1 MTIRNKV
8 FLVLET
14 ILTLG
19 CAAWSVLVVYLVTN
33 NSSLLNVGNI
43 RNMTDTSYLVFT
55 VALLI
60 AQAIGLIILLMKR
73 SKRSMMI
80 VGSIYSLISAVYIV
94 MWFMNGTLTNYVPLY
109 LGIPSLILGHVM
121 MILSLFAHGSD
132 VEMA

>member
-33 NSSLLNVGNI
+33 NSSFIDMGNV

-55 VALLI
+55 VILLI

-73 SKRSMMI
+73 SKRWMLI
-80 VGSIYSLISAVYIV
+80 IGSVYTLISI
-94 MWFMNGTLTNYVPLY
+94 MWFINGDLTNYVPLY
-109 LGIPSLILGHVM
+109 LGIPSLVLGHVM
-121 MILSLFAHGSD
+121 MILSFFAHGSD

>member
-8 FLVLET
+8 LLVLET

-19 CAAWSVLVVYLVTN
+19 CAAWSILVVYLVTN
-33 NSSLLNVGNI
+33 NSSFIDMGNV

-55 VALLI
+55 VILLI

-73 SKRSMMI
+73 SKRWMMI
-80 VGSIYSLISAVYIV
+80 IGSVYTLISTVYIIL
-94 MWFMNGTLTNYVPLY
+94 WFMNGDLTNYVPLY
-109 LGIPSLILGHVM
+109 LGIPSLVLGHVM
-121 MILSLFAHGSD
+121 MILSFFAHGSD

>member
-8 FLVLET
+8 FLALET

-19 CAAWSVLVVYLVTN
+19 CAAWSVLVLYLVTS
-33 NSSLLNVGNI
+33 NSSLIYMGNV

-55 VALLI
+55 VILLI

-73 SKRSMMI
+73 SKRWMMI
-80 VGSIYSLISAVYIV
+80 IGSVYSLISLVYIL
-94 MWFMNGTLTNYVPLY
+94 MWFMNGTFTNYVPLY
-109 LGIPSLILGHVM
+109 LGIPSLVLGHVM
-121 MILSLFAHGSD
+121 MVLSFFAHGSD

>member
-8 FLVLET
+8 FLALET

-19 CAAWSVLVVYLVTN
+19 CAAWSVLVVYLVTS
-33 NSSLLNVGNI
+33 NSSLIYMGNV

-55 VALLI
+55 VILLI

-73 SKRSMMI
+73 SKRWMMI
-80 VGSIYSLISAVYIV
+80 IGSVYSLISLVYIL
-94 MWFMNGTLTNYVPLY
+94 MWFINGTFTNYVPLY
-109 LGIPSLILGHVM
+109 LGIPSLVLGHVM
-121 MILSLFAHGSD
+121 MVLSFFAHGSD

>member
-33 NSSLLNVGNI
+33 NSSFIDMGNV

-55 VALLI
+55 VVLLI

-73 SKRSMMI
+73 SKRWMMI
-80 VGSIYSLISAVYIV
+80 IGSVYTLISTVYIIL
-94 MWFMNGTLTNYVPLY
+94 WFMNGDLTNYVPLY
-109 LGIPSLILGHVM
+109 LGIPSLVLGHVM
-121 MILSLFAHGSD
+121 MILSFFAHGSD

>member
-14 ILTLG
+14 ILTLV

-33 NSSLLNVGNI
+33 NSSFIDMGNV

-55 VALLI
+55 VILLI

-73 SKRSMMI
+73 SKRWMMI
-80 VGSIYSLISAVYIV
+80 IGSVYTLISTVYIIL
-94 MWFMNGTLTNYVPLY
+94 WFMNGDLTNYVPLY
-109 LGIPSLILGHVM
+109 LGIPSLVLGHVM
-121 MILSLFAHGSD
+121 MILSFFAHGSD